1 LARLGYEAS
10 LMRALFFVM
19 FVAGFGFASYPWVSA
34 NFFERNVGAWR
45 IYDAV
50 SGSLPAHAQLTE
62 GDAPLRI
69 IVEMTTTGEL
79 DLAEDQAVLTLTATI
94 GGRTVLAEALNFE
107 DAEPRETNPQT
118 QEKVFR
124 DTAGVLDTVAPGAY
138 VFTAGPGDA
147 EGVSVRFVDLVLR
160 TEAAPFDERLQPLGF
175 SLMAIGFI
183 GFVLALRRGKSERD
197 PNSQPPKPRWGR
209 GGGEPR

>member
-1 LARLGYEAS
+1 
-10 LMRALFFVM
+10 MRVLFFVM
-19 FVAGFGFASYPWVSA
+19 LVAGLGFASYPWVSA
-34 NFFERNVGAWR
+34 NFLERNVGAWR

-50 SGSLPAHAQLTE
+50 SGPLPAHARLTE
-62 GDAPLRI
+62 SDAPLRV
-69 IVEMTTTGEL
+69 IVEMTTTGVL
-79 DLAEDQAVLTLTATI
+79 DPADDQAVLTLTATT
-94 GGRTVLAEALNFE
+94 GGRTVLAEALDFE

-124 DTAGVLDTVAPGAY
+124 DTAGVLDMLEPGAY

-175 SLMAIGFI
+175 ALMAIGFF
-183 GFVLALRRGKSERD
+183 GFVLALRRGRPERN
-197 PNSQPPKPRWGR
+197 PNSQPPGPRWGR
-209 GGGEPR
+209 GGAPR

>member
-1 LARLGYEAS
+1 
-10 LMRALFFVM
+10 MRVLFFLM
-19 FVAGFGFASYPWVSA
+19 LVAGFGFASYPWVSA
-34 NFFERNVGAWR
+34 NFLERNVGTWR

-50 SGSLPAHAQLTE
+50 SGPLPAHARLTE
-62 GDAPLRI
+62 SDAPLRV
-69 IVEMTTTGEL
+69 IVEMTTTGVL
-79 DLAEDQAVLTLTATI
+79 DPEDDQAVLTLTATT
-94 GGRTVLAEALNFE
+94 GGRTVLAETLDFE

-124 DTAGVLDTVAPGAY
+124 DSAGVLDTVEPGTY

-147 EGVSVRFVDLVLR
+147 EGVSVRFVDLILR
-160 TEAAPFDERLQPLGF
+160 TEAAPFDGRLQPLGF

-183 GFVLALRRGKSERD
+183 GFVLAMRRGRPERN

-209 GGGEPR
+209 GGEPR